1 MPHNLLKHS
10 YLRSITGWNFTVKDI
25 WSYVNRSGQRTTITP
40 ESVNYKRKDYPS
52 PFLTSFRQVQSMERR
67 TVLVR
72 ETSLLSPLSVLLFT
86 MGQLTVQEAS
96 NCVNE
101 MTTPYIW
108 VSQDR
113 YDCQLI
119 AFCLCLLIL
128 SGTVLS
134 VTSAQ
139 RNFCSLWKLAYLH
152 KICD

>member
-1 MPHNLLKHS
+1 
-10 YLRSITGWNFTVKDI
+10 
-25 WSYVNRSGQRTTITP
+25 
-40 ESVNYKRKDYPS
+40 
-52 PFLTSFRQVQSMERR
+52 MERR

-101 MTTPYIW
+101 MMTSCSQ

-113 YDCQLI
+113 YDYQLI
-119 AFCLCLLIL
+119 AFCLCLLFL

-134 VTSAQ
+134 VTNAQ
-139 RNFCSLWKLAYLH
+139 LNFFSTM
-152 KICD
+152 KISIHTLNL